1 MSVDFRQR
9 TPGEYAQILW
19 RRKGLIILPA
29 IAVACAVAWI
39 VWGLPNLYESTTL
52 LIVKGPTI
60 PNAMVAS
67 LSDEDLSLR
76 INNINQQVQSRSS
89 LEPLIIKYN
98 LYQAERQ
105 KGVPMEELIGR
116 MQNNIRID
124 IENNGGESSHAP
136 AFRIAFKGRD
146 PQTTR
151 AVTSE
156 LASKYVDAEAES
168 SHGRAEQTRKFF
180 EAQANDAK
188 NELDAI
194 DNRRLEYMMA
204 NVNRLPSSTPALIGQ
219 LTGLREQQKTLTT
232 EIGRM
237 RDSRT
242 LLSRQ
247 LGDYQEQAARDSTI
261 DAENSTNPR
270 NTTAWGMLA
279 SKKATLEAEL
289 EDMKTTLRPGNPDV
303 KAKEAQ
309 IESIKR
315 EMAEI
320 ESDAGAK
327 AEQIKTNRT
336 SAADLRAKSIGY
348 EIEKLDAEI
357 ARQEGI
363 LAQSTSQI
371 DQLQERI
378 NNVPDAEVTLESMNR
393 DYQTKKALYDQLL
406 EKKRDADLAAT
417 VQINA
422 QGETIQVVDPA
433 NLPTRPVAPKRL
445 TLIGLGLCLGLG
457 VGVGLALMFEVPR
470 LLTIQTVDDASHYTG
485 LPVLASVPVLLTPQE
500 ARRLP
505 QRRVL
510 WLAAGVVATVVS
522 IPLLTL
528 ALKLSHIF
536 DRFVT

>member
-9 TPGEYAQILW
+9 APSEYVQILW
-19 RRKGLIILPA
+19 RRKWLIILPA
-29 IAVACAVAWI
+29 IAVATAVAWI
-39 VWGLPNLYESTTL
+39 VWSLPNLYESTTL
-52 LIVKGPTI
+52 LSVKGPMI

-76 INNINQQVQSRSS
+76 INSINQQVQSRSS
-89 LEPLIIKYN
+89 LEPLIVKYN

-105 KGVPMEELIGR
+105 KGVPMEDLVGR

-124 IENNGGESSHAP
+124 IENNGAENNRMPS
-136 AFRIAFKGRD
+136 FRLAFKGRD
-146 PQTTR
+146 PRTTQ
-151 AVTSE
+151 AVTGE
-156 LASKYVDAEAES
+156 LASKYVNAEAES
-168 SHGRAEQTRKFF
+168 SYGRAEQTRKFF
-180 EAQANDAK
+180 EGQVAEQKA
-188 NELDAI
+188 ELDNI
-194 DNRRLEYMMA
+194 DSKRLAYMTA
-204 NVNRLPSSTPALIGQ
+204 NVTRLPSGVAAMIGQ
-219 LTGLREQQKTLTT
+219 LTGLREQQKTLIT

-237 RDSRT
+237 RDTRT

-247 LGDYQEQAARDSTI
+247 LGDYQEQAARDSSFE
-261 DAENSTNPR
+261 AENSTNPR

-279 SKKATLEAEL
+279 SKKAELEAQYQE
-289 EDMKTTLRPGNPDV
+289 MRTTLRENNPDV
-303 KAKEAQ
+303 KAKKAE
-309 IESIKR
+309 IDSVKR
-315 EMAEI
+315 EMDQI
-320 ESDAGAK
+320 ESDAGTR
-327 AEQIKTNRT
+327 AEAIKTNRV
-336 SAADLRAKSIGY
+336 SAADLRAKSISY
-348 EIEKLDAEI
+348 EIEKLDSEI

-363 LAQSTSQI
+363 LAQSNGQI

-378 NNVPDAEVTLESMNR
+378 NSVPDAEVSLESMNR

-445 TLIGLGLCLGLG
+445 TLIGLGLALGLG
-457 VGVGLALMFEVPR
+457 VGIGLALMVEIPR
-470 LLTIQTVDDASHYTG
+470 LMTIQTVDDATHYTG
-485 LPVLASVPVLLTPQE
+485 LPVLASVPDLLTPQE

-510 WLAAGVVATVVS
+510 WLAAGIIATLVS

-528 ALKLSHIF
+528 ALKLSHVF